1 MKHIVITIGC
11 EYGSGGP
18 EIGKAIAEALGIEF
32 YDRDLVDKVVE
43 KIGVEK
49 ELVEKADS
57 ERNVKYSFDT
67 KFGPKY
73 ANLTNRVIYNQFDVI
88 TKLAE
93 QSSCVIIGRCSDYV
107 LRDRKDTL
115 NLFIYAPEDV
125 RIKSVMEKNGVSAK
139 EAAEMVKYHD
149 ERLHSRYKYMTGTYR
164 GDRRNRHLMIDSS
177 VLGWDDTV
185 RYLLEFI
192 ELRFAK

>member
-11 EYGSGGP
+11 EYGSGGT

-43 KIGVEK
+43 QIGVDK

-57 ERNVKYSFDT
+57 EKNVKYSFDT

-73 ANLTNRVIYNQFDVI
+73 ANLTNRVIYNQFEVI

-107 LRDRKDTL
+107 LKDRKDTL
-115 NLFIYAPEDV
+115 NLFIYAPEKI
-125 RIKSVMEKNGVSAK
+125 RIKNIMEKDGVSEK
-139 EAAEMVKYHD
+139 EAAEMVKYYD

-164 GDRRNRHLMIDSS
+164 GDRRNRHIMIDSS
-177 VLGWDDTV
+177 VLGWEKTV

-192 ELRFAK
+192 ELKFAE